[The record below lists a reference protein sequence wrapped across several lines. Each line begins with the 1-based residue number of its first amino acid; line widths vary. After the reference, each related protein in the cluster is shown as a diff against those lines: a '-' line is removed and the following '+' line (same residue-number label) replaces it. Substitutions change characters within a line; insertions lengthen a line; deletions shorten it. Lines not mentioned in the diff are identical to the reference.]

1 MNLSVIAYPILT
13 KRTDGGARESIGERV
28 VEKAN
33 ELRAR
38 STDPTA
44 SSVTIEGDPPASAA
58 SAVAW
63 QAHTQ
68 STL

>member
-1 MNLSVIAYPILT
+1 MNLLVIAYPSPT
-13 KRTDGGARESIGERV
+13 KRIDGDARGGIEERV
-28 VEKAN
+28 GEKAN

-38 STDPTA
+38 SGGPPT
-44 SSVTIEGDPPASAA
+44 SSMTVGEGSLASAA

-63 QAHTQ
+63 HAHTQ